1 MLIIGANVSRLI
13 DVLTEA
19 NSSFQQGILTY
30 LILFIDN
37 VRQSQV
43 FEWISE
49 IGRNLLIES
58 DETSKYTKHRS
69 IVRNEWGSY

>member
-43 FEWISE
+43 FE
-49 IGRNLLIES
+49 
-58 DETSKYTKHRS
+58 
-69 IVRNEWGSY
+69 